1 MFACARDWCAQTLC
15 VCCAHSRTM
24 CLQPLCLHL
33 VMRRHLVVDGPTLA
47 ALDIFR
53 EEEHPSAMG
62 IGASKEG
69 VSLFGLLQRCVTG
82 MVRAR
87 EGGCHGPMRQSGG
100 LLMVRFAVCVQED
113 HGSVVQQS

>member
-1 MFACARDWCAQTLC
+1 M
-15 VCCAHSRTM
+15 
-24 CLQPLCLHL
+24 
-33 VMRRHLVVDGPTLA
+33 VDGPTLA

-69 VSLFGLLQRCVTG
+69 VSVFGLLQRCVTG

-87 EGGCHGPMRQSGG
+87 MFGARTGGWLIAAQ
-100 LLMVRFAVCVQED
+100 CVQEQ
-113 HGSVVQQS
+113 HSSCAAVLMPPRPAAH